1 VGRREDEAS
10 RMLEDL
16 RTWALL
22 DTDRLWALM
31 DPENIRESWVPLSAP
46 FVQLHTTLVTL
57 ALEVTDG
64 YCAAKAADARVPY
77 DGNWRLDHP
86 GRVLLVRDRPAVE
99 RINLAPVLVLWR
111 LKLGDESEAAMRWG
125 RTHLRQIAASEAHS
139 VFRGVTFARAQ
150 A

>member
-1 VGRREDEAS
+1 
-10 RMLEDL
+10 MLEDL
-16 RTWALL
+16 RTWAIT
-22 DTDRLWALM
+22 DTDRLWLKV
-31 DPENIRESWVPLSAP
+31 DPENIRQSWALTSPA
-46 FVQLHTTLVTL
+46 FMQLHKTLVTL

-77 DGNWRLDHP
+77 EGSWQLDHP
-86 GRVLLVRDRPAVE
+86 GRIFQVRDRPAVE

-139 VFRGVTFARAQ
+139 VFRGVTFARAL